1 MGRVFY
7 HNIFMKRIFPEFY
20 ECLIFDNL
28 FVLSLKNQLLV
39 FMATG
44 IHLAV
49 ERLKDLEKSKE
60 HESSRGFGVTSRC

>member
-28 FVLSLKNQLLV
+28 LVLSL
-39 FMATG
+39 ATG

-49 ERLKDLEKSKE
+49 ERLKDLEKCKE
-60 HESSRGFGVTSRC
+60 HESSRGFGIASRC